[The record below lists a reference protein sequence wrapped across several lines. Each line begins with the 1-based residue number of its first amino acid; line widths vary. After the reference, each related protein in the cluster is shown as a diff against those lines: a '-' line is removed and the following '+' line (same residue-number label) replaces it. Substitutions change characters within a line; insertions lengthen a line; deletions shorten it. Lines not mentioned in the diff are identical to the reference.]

1 MNFRDSELVKGLLL
15 EAGFG
20 LADLPEDADAI
31 LFNSCSVR
39 KHAEDR
45 LISNIADLKSLK
57 KRNPKLVI
65 GLMGC
70 TAQNYGQAMFKMV
83 PLLDFVCGPGD
94 ESDIPALVRD
104 ILKDRCPVVATGKVN
119 DRRPET
125 SPAYR
130 EENFK
135 AYVSISEGCGNFCSY
150 CIVPYVRGRERS
162 RKAADIIREVKDL
175 ATRGF
180 KEIMLLGQNV
190 NSYTNDGRQTTGDG
204 FVRLLEAIDAID
216 GIERIRFI
224 TSHPKDA
231 TTGLFKAMRDLD
243 KVCEH
248 LHLPMQAG
256 SNLILKRM
264 NRGYTLKKYLCLVDD
279 YRRMVPEGSI
289 TTDIIVGF
297 PSETKKDFEKTARA
311 MESVRF
317 DGAFM
322 FKYSSRPPAKSSKF
336 KDDVPKDEKQKRLS
350 ELTDLQCRISLEK
363 NTLMVGGTLE
373 ALVDGKNDK
382 SPGLLTG
389 RTRTNKVV
397 VFRGAD
403 TLIGKMVNVKINS
416 ASPHAL
422 KGEII

>member
-1 MNFRDSELVKGLLL
+1 
-15 EAGFG
+15 
-20 LADLPEDADAI
+20 
-31 LFNSCSVR
+31 
-39 KHAEDR
+39 
-45 LISNIADLKSLK
+45 
-57 KRNPKLVI
+57 
-65 GLMGC
+65 
-70 TAQNYGQAMFKMV
+70 
-83 PLLDFVCGPGD
+83 
-94 ESDIPALVRD
+94 
-104 ILKDRCPVVATGKVN
+104 
-119 DRRPET
+119 
-125 SPAYR
+125 
-130 EENFK
+130 
-135 AYVSISEGCGNFCSY
+135 
-150 CIVPYVRGRERS
+150 
-162 RKAADIIREVKDL
+162 
-175 ATRGF
+175 
-180 KEIMLLGQNV
+180 
-190 NSYTNDGRQTTGDG
+190 
-204 FVRLLEAIDAID
+204 
-216 GIERIRFI
+216 
-224 TSHPKDA
+224 
-231 TTGLFKAMRDLD
+231 MRDLD